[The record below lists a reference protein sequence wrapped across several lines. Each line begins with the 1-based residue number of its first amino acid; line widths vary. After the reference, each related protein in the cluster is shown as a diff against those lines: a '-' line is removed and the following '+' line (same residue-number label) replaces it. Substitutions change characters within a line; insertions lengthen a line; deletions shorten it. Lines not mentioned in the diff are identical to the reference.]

1 MGLARYVVDAVLLEG
16 RSAREVAA
24 AHGISKSWIYALIER
39 YRAGGYE
46 ALQPRSRRPRSCS
59 HQTPLETVEQILKL
73 RRELAAQGHDCGPL
87 TIAYHLDQAG
97 GSVPS
102 TATIWRILRREGL
115 IVAQPQK
122 RPRSSL
128 IRFEAQLPNELWQTD
143 ITHWQLAGGEHAE
156 ILNAIDDHS
165 RLFICSHAY
174 SYVKARDVVE
184 SFHRA
189 AELHGLPATLL
200 SDNGAV
206 FTASARHGKVAL
218 QSELER
224 LGVAAKNSRPYH
236 PQTCGKIERLHQTL
250 KRYLDKQQ
258 PAATLKD
265 LQRQLDAFV
274 HYYNDIRPHQGPAR
288 QQPSQHLLS
297 HPPRQGRPNRQ
308 GQPAPHEPPL
318 QNRDWESPQRP
329 PGQASDRRPADPRH
343 RPRRAAATPAHPG
356 PQPHLPAHHSRLS
369 CSASPETCV
378 QHVPRHNSDAD
389 ERTRTS
395 TWFPRHGPEPCASTN
410 SATSANEREAKIAHA
425 SWRAVGCKRHRRVL
439 ADGDALP
446 SPAPSALLASTC
458 PQRAAI
464 VQGTRTPPSHGGNPG
479 SNPGSGT
486 QKALASAGVF
496 VVRGAVCASSR
507 ATRPETR
514 AFHPAS
520 ASTFDPCR
528 LGLNM
533 ARTGAAFDLARHWQ
547 EQGNASAGPTPPAP
561 WL

>member
-274 HYYNDIRPHQGPAR
+274 HYYNDIRPHRA
-288 QQPSQHLLS
+288 L
-297 HPPRQGRPNRQ
+297 QGRTPLQAYSARIKA
-308 GQPAPHEPPL
+308 QPA
-318 QNRDWESPQRP
+318 SS
-329 PGQASDRRPADPRH
+329 QANTYFRIRQDKVDQTGKVSLRH
-343 RPRRAAATPAHPG
+343 M
-356 PQPHLPAHHSRLS
+356 SRLYKIGIGR
-369 CSASPETCV
+369 AHKGRPV
-378 QHVPRHNSDAD
+378 KLLIAD
-389 ERTRTS
+389 LQIRVIDLDGQLLRQLTLDPSRTY
-395 TWFPRHGPEPCASTN
+395 
-410 SATSANEREAKIAHA
+410 
-425 SWRAVGCKRHRRVL
+425 
-439 ADGDALP
+439 
-446 SPAPSALLASTC
+446 
-458 PQRAAI
+458 QRITAA
-464 VQGTRTPPSHGGNPG
+464 
-479 SNPGSGT
+479 
-486 QKALASAGVF
+486 
-496 VVRGAVCASSR
+496 
-507 ATRPETR
+507 
-514 AFHPAS
+514 
-520 ASTFDPCR
+520 
-528 LGLNM
+528 
-533 ARTGAAFDLARHWQ
+533 
-547 EQGNASAGPTPPAP
+547 
-561 WL
+561 